1 MTNATS
7 YFSKPADTL
16 DPKLFQGRVLKA
28 SIRNGIMSLIKDF
41 LNESYRHSEM
51 WAHPWL
57 AGSGVSYQWQA
68 AREPGDL
75 DCLIGIDFI
84 RFKKA
89 NPEFGGLTNKE
100 ISDQLNEEFHDS
112 LQPKTENWN
121 GYELTFYALAT
132 DDIKSI
138 KPYAAYDLMYD
149 EWSVVPDPNAAPPSV
164 PEWDDVVGTDETKT
178 NNINTRFETALQD
191 LRWATAM
198 PARRNAEVRL
208 DSAAAQGGALFDEIH
223 NNRSQAFS
231 DVGEGYSDFHN
242 YRWQAGKKNGT
253 VQKLRSMKKYLI
265 DNSRTG
271 ARASYGVELPDAD
284 TLIRRAAIYRIK

>member
-89 NPEFGGLTNKE
+89 NPEFSGLTNKE

-112 LQPKTENWN
+112 LQKKTENWN

-132 DDIKSI
+132 DDIKTI
-138 KPYAAYDLMYD
+138 KPYAAYDLLYD

-164 PEWDDVVGTDETKT
+164 PEWDEVAGIDETKT

-242 YRWQAGKKNGT
+242 YRWQAGKRNGT
-253 VQKLRSMKKYLI
+253 VQKLKSMKKYLI

>member
-89 NPEFGGLTNKE
+89 NPEFSGLTNKE

-112 LQPKTENWN
+112 LQKKTENWN

-132 DDIKSI
+132 DDIKTI

-164 PEWDDVVGTDETKT
+164 PEWDEVAGIDETKT

-242 YRWQAGKKNGT
+242 YRWQAGKRNGT
-253 VQKLRSMKKYLI
+253 VQKLKSMKKYLI

>member
-89 NPEFGGLTNKE
+89 NPEFSGLTNKE
-100 ISDQLNEEFHDS
+100 ISDQLNEEFHDN
-112 LQPKTENWN
+112 LQKKTEDWN

-132 DDIKSI
+132 DDIKTI

-164 PEWDDVVGTDETKT
+164 PEWDEVAGIDETKT
-178 NNINTRFETALQD
+178 NSINTRFETALQD

-242 YRWQAGKKNGT
+242 YRWQAGKRNGT
-253 VQKLRSMKKYLI
+253 VQKLKSMKKYLI

>member
-7 YFSKPADTL
+7 YFSTPADTL

-89 NPEFGGLTNKE
+89 NPEFSGLTNKE
-100 ISDQLNEEFHDS
+100 ISSQLNEEFHDS
-112 LQPKTENWN
+112 LQKKTENWN
-121 GYELTFYALAT
+121 GFELTFYALAT

-149 EWSVVPDPNAAPPSV
+149 EWSVIPDPNAAPPSV
-164 PEWDDVVGTDETKT
+164 PEWDEVADIDTNKT

-231 DVGEGYSDFHN
+231 DTGEGYSDFHN
-242 YRWQAGKKNGT
+242 YRWQAGKRNGT
-253 VQKLRSMKKYLI
+253 VQKLKSMKKYLI

>member
-68 AREPGDL
+68 AREPADL

-89 NPEFGGLTNKE
+89 NPEFSGLTNKE
-100 ISDQLNEEFHDS
+100 ISSQLNEEFHDS
-112 LQPKTENWN
+112 LQKKTEDWN
-121 GYELTFYALAT
+121 GFELTFYALAT

-149 EWSVVPDPNAAPPSV
+149 EWSVVPDPNAAPPTV
-164 PEWDDVVGTDETKT
+164 PEWDEVVGIDENKT

-242 YRWQAGKKNGT
+242 YRWQAGKRSGT
-253 VQKLRSMKKYLI
+253 VQKLKSMKKYLI

-271 ARASYGVELPDAD
+271 ARSSYGVELPDAD

>member
-1 MTNATS
+1 
-7 YFSKPADTL
+7 
-16 DPKLFQGRVLKA
+16 
-28 SIRNGIMSLIKDF
+28 MSLIKDF

>member
-7 YFSKPADTL
+7 YFSQPADTL
-16 DPKLFQGRVLKA
+16 DPKLFQGRVLKPI
-28 SIRNGIMSLIKDF
+28 IRNGIMALIKDF
-41 LNESYRHSEM
+41 LNKSYRHSEM

-68 AREPGDL
+68 SREPKDL

-89 NPEFGGLTNKE
+89 NPEFSGLTNKE
-100 ISDQLNEEFHDS
+100 ISDQLNEEFHDN
-112 LQPKTENWN
+112 LQSTTEDWN

-132 DDIKSI
+132 DDIKTI

-164 PEWDDVVGTDETKT
+164 PEWDDVTNTDSNKT
-178 NNINTRFETALQD
+178 QTINTRFESALQD

-208 DSAAAQGGALFDEIH
+208 DSASAQGGALFDEIH

-231 DVGEGYSDFHN
+231 ETGDGYSDFHN
-242 YRWQAGKKNGT
+242 YRWQAGKSNGT
-253 VQKLRSMKKYLI
+253 IDKLKSMKKYLI

-271 ARASYGVELPDAD
+271 AKASYGVELPDAD
-284 TLIRRAAIYRIK
+284 TLIRRAAIYRIN

>member
-28 SIRNGIMSLIKDF
+28 SIRNGITSLIKDF
-41 LNESYRHSEM
+41 LGESYRHSEM

-89 NPEFGGLTNKE
+89 NPEFSGLTNKE
-100 ISDQLNEEFHDS
+100 ISDQLNEEFHDN
-112 LQPKTENWN
+112 LQKKTENWN

-138 KPYAAYDLMYD
+138 KPYAAYDLTYD
-149 EWSVVPDPNAAPPSV
+149 EWSVVPDPNAAPPTV
-164 PEWDDVVGTDETKT
+164 PEWDAVADTDTSKTK
-178 NNINTRFETALQD
+178 NINTRFETALQD

-242 YRWQAGKKNGT
+242 YRWQAGKRNGT
-253 VQKLRSMKKYLI
+253 VQKLKSMKKYLI

>member
-68 AREPGDL
+68 AREPADL

-89 NPEFGGLTNKE
+89 NPEFSGLTNKE
-100 ISDQLNEEFHDS
+100 ISSQLNEEFHDS
-112 LQPKTENWN
+112 LQKKTENWN
-121 GYELTFYALAT
+121 GFELTFYALAT

-149 EWSVVPDPNAAPPSV
+149 EWSVVPDPNAAPPTV
-164 PEWDDVVGTDETKT
+164 PEWDEVVGIDETKT

-242 YRWQAGKKNGT
+242 YRWQAGKRTGT
-253 VQKLRSMKKYLI
+253 VQKLKSMKKYLI

>member
-1 MTNATS
+1 MSNATS
-7 YFSKPADTL
+7 YFSTPADTL

-41 LNESYRHSEM
+41 LNKSYRHSEM

-68 AREPGDL
+68 AREPADL

-84 RFKKA
+84 RFRKA
-89 NPEFGGLTNKE
+89 NPEYAGLTNKE
-100 ISDQLNEEFHDS
+100 ISAQLNEDFHEELHKD
-112 LQPKTENWN
+112 TENWN
-121 GYELTFYALAT
+121 GYELTFYALTT
-132 DDIKSI
+132 DDIKTI

-164 PEWDDVVGTDETKT
+164 PEWDEVVGIDENKT
-178 NNINTRFETALQD
+178 NSINTRFETALQD

-231 DVGEGYSDFHN
+231 DSGEGYSDFHN
-242 YRWQAGKKNGT
+242 YRWQAGKRSGT
-253 VQKLRSMKKYLI
+253 IQKLKSMKKYLI

-271 ARASYGVELPDAD
+271 AQASYGVELPDAD
-284 TLIRRAAIYRIK
+284 TLIRRAAVYRIQ

>member
-68 AREPGDL
+68 AREPADL

-89 NPEFGGLTNKE
+89 NPEFSGLTNKE
-100 ISDQLNEEFHDS
+100 ISSQLNEEFHDS
-112 LQPKTENWN
+112 LQKKTEDWN
-121 GYELTFYALAT
+121 GFELTFYALAT

-149 EWSVVPDPNAAPPSV
+149 EWSVVPDPNAAPPTV
-164 PEWDDVVGTDETKT
+164 PEWDEVVGIDENKT

-242 YRWQAGKKNGT
+242 YRWQAGKRSGA
-253 VQKLRSMKKYLI
+253 VQKLKSMKKYLI

-271 ARASYGVELPDAD
+271 ARASYGIDLPDAD